1 MIIHNSFNSK
11 NPKEPCPVQSMQ
23 NFHEKKQY
31 VAGKFTDGEMR
42 SLPFRMEMIIV
53 GGVSNQDTRRANHFP
68 SFQDVCRVKD
78 PVKGVAQTIQVTAL
92 SVPLVDRSLDDRVRA
107 CLHSCVC
114 MCMCPYRARAS
125 TPLQVY
131 RSRHALEAQCAQT
144 SPCDHRLILQA
155 SYACRSLAMSVATF
169 GCAHARTLAN
179 LRIANN
185 NSNYNKN
192 NSGGVFPLLASRL
205 AYMRCPIGA
214 LDAVRHRIKY
224 RFLPSCI

>member
-114 MCMCPYRARAS
+114 MCMCPYRARAPEL
-125 TPLQVY
+125 TEPPLGQ
-131 RSRHALEAQCAQT
+131 
-144 SPCDHRLILQA
+144 LILL
-155 SYACRSLAMSVATF
+155 SLLLTITVLRRIISMNDLTRPLSLSRSAGEDTAAVKKLQPSK
-169 GCAHARTLAN
+169 
-179 LRIANN
+179 
-185 NSNYNKN
+185 YE
-192 NSGGVFPLLASRL
+192 
-205 AYMRCPIGA
+205 
-214 LDAVRHRIKY
+214 DAK
-224 RFLPSCI
+224 P